1 MFRTLDKIAE
11 GLTSLSAF
19 VGTIGLLGLVGVIVV
34 DVVGRY
40 FGSPL
45 TGAQDITQMGL
56 VLIVFGGMAL
66 CDRVGGHIAVDLFE
80 RSFPH
85 WVVRAGDIATA
96 LLGAVIFA
104 AIAWYVWESSKLS
117 VMLNLKTNI
126 IYLPKAWFQYAVTGA
141 CVLTAFGMLVRF
153 AALVTGR
160 MDHQEHEGLTEL

>member
-1 MFRTLDKIAE
+1 MYRTLDKIAE
-11 GLTSLSAF
+11 GLTSLSALI
-19 VGTIGLLGLVGVIVV
+19 GTIGLLGLVGVIMV

-40 FGSPL
+40 FGQPL

-66 CDRVGGHIAVDLFE
+66 CDRMGGHIAVDLFE

-85 WVVRAGDIATA
+85 WVIRLGDIATA

-104 AIAWYVWESSKLS
+104 TIAWHVWESSKLS
-117 VMLNLKTNI
+117 LMLNLKTNI
-126 IYLPKAWFQYAVTGA
+126 IYLPKAWFQWFVVGA
-141 CVLTAFGMLVRF
+141 STLTAFGMLVRLL
-153 AALVTGR
+153 ALLTGR